1 MTQNFA
7 NRIKLLLKKKGLSQ
21 NAFSKM
27 LGIKQATLNRNI
39 RLENNEELAP
49 LLWKI
54 CEICSDVSRDWLFF
68 GEGEPFGNASAEWNP
83 EYVRVGDTLFDLV
96 PMIGHEKFMAAA
108 GINESRLNDLM
119 GGKALPTAEELTAW
133 LLKLHVSANFIL
145 CQIGNDVLTD
155 EEFEDTIPQLQKIRE
170 NFGDFEHKK
179 KIKEL
184 EKEIHRITELA
195 NAHASS
201 AQAWKELAED
211 RKKES
216 LQEREKLDLHAPKE
230 DNFPVVHVQHANI
243 TNKKEKD
250 GDSHGFF

>member
-1 MTQNFA
+1 MTQNIT
-7 NRIKLLLKKKGLSQ
+7 NRIKLLLKKKDISQ

-27 LGIKQATLNRNI
+27 LEVKQATLNRNI
-39 RLENNEELAP
+39 RLGNDEELAP

-54 CEICSDVSRDWLFF
+54 CEIWPDVSRDWLFF
-68 GEGEPFGNASAEWNP
+68 GEGEPFGNAPAAWNP

-96 PMIGHEKFMAAA
+96 PMIGREKFMAAA

-119 GGKALPTAEELTAW
+119 GSKALPTAEELTAW

-145 CQIGNDVLTD
+145 CQIGNAVLN
-155 EEFEDTIPQLQKIRE
+155 EKEFEDTIPQLRKIRE
-170 NFGDFEHKK
+170 DFGDFEHKK
-179 KIKEL
+179 TIKEL
-184 EKEIHRITELA
+184 EKEIHRITEIA

-216 LQEREKLDLHAPKE
+216 LQEEEKLESSAPKE
-230 DNFPVVHVQHANI
+230 ENSPVVHVRHANI
-243 TNKKEKD
+243 INKKEKD
-250 GDSHGFF
+250 GDPHGFF